1 MTFLAKFFVQES
13 RDPDNRGS
21 PLVVAAAAEATDTTV
36 VAKKW
41 WRSSSGCL
49 VWQLFS

>member
-1 MTFLAKFFVQES
+1 MTFHAKFFVQES
-13 RDPDNRGS
+13 RDPDNRGP
-21 PLVVAAAAEATDTTV
+21 PLVVVAAEATDTTV

-41 WRSSSGCL
+41 WCSSSGCL